1 MRAMKN
7 ENPAGIRRR
16 STAGSEPYRSFP
28 SFCRDVYG
36 RRLYRIALDAGMT
49 CPNRDGTL
57 GRGGCAFCAGG
68 SGDFAVAYSGQ
79 RMDISDFTWF
89 HGNARPGDFIA
100 YFQAYTSTYA
110 PVSRLRD
117 LFEAA
122 LSDPMFAGIS
132 VATRPD
138 CLGLAGETGASGA
151 GSSGAVQ
158 ETSGAGSSGAGQET
172 SGAGSSGAVQET
184 SGAGSSGAGQETSG
198 AGSSGAVQ
206 ETSGAGGHGFGRETS
221 GGRTPWIS
229 GKLRPVWPDGDV
241 VQLLAELKERHPDKF
256 IWVELGLQTA
266 DDQTAAFVR
275 RGYPTALYDACAAEL
290 IRAGIPV
297 ITHVILGLPG
307 ESEEEMLETVRHV
320 NGVYE
325 RASGENGHILSG
337 CGIKLQLLHYL
348 AGTELGRRYLVFHKE
363 SVRKDLAGELKAR
376 SLARDGEPVRKD
388 LAGELKTCSLNWN
401 GEPGLTDEPPAAGHA
416 AGNVTDGDRAL
427 RAMTEEEYVRTVADC
442 ISVLHP
448 DIVVHRLTG
457 DGNSRILLAPL
468 WSRNKRHVLNSIRHE
483 LSSRGIV
490 QGCGRS

>member
-1 MRAMKN
+1 MKN

-151 GSSGAVQ
+151 GSSGAV
-158 ETSGAGSSGAGQET
+158 
-172 SGAGSSGAVQET
+172 
-184 SGAGSSGAGQETSG
+184 QETSG

-363 SVRKDLAGELKAR
+363 SVRKDLAGELK
-376 SLARDGEPVRKD
+376 
-388 LAGELKTCSLNWN
+388 TCSLNWN

>member
-138 CLGLAGETGASGA
+138 CLGLAGET
-151 GSSGAVQ
+151 
-158 ETSGAGSSGAGQET
+158 
-172 SGAGSSGAVQET
+172 
-184 SGAGSSGAGQETSG
+184 ETSG

-388 LAGELKTCSLNWN
+388 QAREHKTCSLNWN

>member
-138 CLGLAGETGASGA
+138 CLGLAGET
-151 GSSGAVQ
+151 
-158 ETSGAGSSGAGQET
+158 
-172 SGAGSSGAVQET
+172 
-184 SGAGSSGAGQETSG
+184 ETSG

-363 SVRKDLAGELKAR
+363 SVRKDLAGEY
-376 SLARDGEPVRKD
+376 LARR
-388 LAGELKTCSLNWN
+388 LNWN

>member
-1 MRAMKN
+1 M
-7 ENPAGIRRR
+7 
-16 STAGSEPYRSFP
+16 
-28 SFCRDVYG
+28 
-36 RRLYRIALDAGMT
+36 
-49 CPNRDGTL
+49 
-57 GRGGCAFCAGG
+57 
-68 SGDFAVAYSGQ
+68 
-79 RMDISDFTWF
+79 
-89 HGNARPGDFIA
+89 
-100 YFQAYTSTYA
+100 
-110 PVSRLRD
+110 
-117 LFEAA
+117 
-122 LSDPMFAGIS
+122 
-132 VATRPD
+132 
-138 CLGLAGETGASGA
+138 
-151 GSSGAVQ
+151 
-158 ETSGAGSSGAGQET
+158 
-172 SGAGSSGAVQET
+172 
-184 SGAGSSGAGQETSG
+184 
-198 AGSSGAVQ
+198 
-206 ETSGAGGHGFGRETS
+206 
-221 GGRTPWIS
+221 
-229 GKLRPVWPDGDV
+229 
-241 VQLLAELKERHPDKF
+241 QLLAELKERHPDKF

-388 LAGELKTCSLNWN
+388 LAGEYLARRLNWN

>member
-158 ETSGAGSSGAGQET
+158 ETSGAG
-172 SGAGSSGAVQET
+172 
-184 SGAGSSGAGQETSG
+184 
-198 AGSSGAVQ
+198 
-206 ETSGAGGHGFGRETS
+206 GHGFGRETS

-275 RGYPTALYDACAAEL
+275 RGYPTALYDACAAEP

>member
-158 ETSGAGSSGAGQET
+158 ETSGAGSSGAG
-172 SGAGSSGAVQET
+172 
-184 SGAGSSGAGQETSG
+184 
-198 AGSSGAVQ
+198 Q

>member
-138 CLGLAGETGASGA
+138 CLGLAGETGA
-151 GSSGAVQ
+151 
-158 ETSGAGSSGAGQET
+158 

-376 SLARDGEPVRKD
+376 SLARDGESVRKD

>member
-1 MRAMKN
+1 M
-7 ENPAGIRRR
+7 
-16 STAGSEPYRSFP
+16 
-28 SFCRDVYG
+28 YG

-138 CLGLAGETGASGA
+138 CLGLAGETGA
-151 GSSGAVQ
+151 
-158 ETSGAGSSGAGQET
+158 

>member
-138 CLGLAGETGASGA
+138 CLGLAGETGA
-151 GSSGAVQ
+151 
-158 ETSGAGSSGAGQET
+158 

-388 LAGELKTCSLNWN
+388 LAGEYLARRLNWN

>member
-138 CLGLAGETGASGA
+138 CLGLAGET
-151 GSSGAVQ
+151 
-158 ETSGAGSSGAGQET
+158 
-172 SGAGSSGAVQET
+172 
-184 SGAGSSGAGQETSG
+184 ETSG

-376 SLARDGEPVRKD
+376 SLARDG
-388 LAGELKTCSLNWN
+388 
-401 GEPGLTDEPPAAGHA
+401 LTDEPPAAGHA

>member
-138 CLGLAGETGASGA
+138 CLGLAGETGA
-151 GSSGAVQ
+151 
-158 ETSGAGSSGAGQET
+158 
-172 SGAGSSGAVQET
+172 
-184 SGAGSSGAGQETSG
+184 SG

-388 LAGELKTCSLNWN
+388 LAGEYLARRLNWN

>member
-138 CLGLAGETGASGA
+138 CLGLAGET
-151 GSSGAVQ
+151 
-158 ETSGAGSSGAGQET
+158 
-172 SGAGSSGAVQET
+172 
-184 SGAGSSGAGQETSG
+184 ETSG

-416 AGNVTDGDRAL
+416 AGNVTEGDRAL

>member
-138 CLGLAGETGASGA
+138 CLGLAGET
-151 GSSGAVQ
+151 
-158 ETSGAGSSGAGQET
+158 
-172 SGAGSSGAVQET
+172 
-184 SGAGSSGAGQETSG
+184 ETSG

-388 LAGELKTCSLNWN
+388 LAGEYLARRLNWN
-401 GEPGLTDEPPAAGHA
+401 GEPGLTDEPPATGHA

>member
-49 CPNRDGTL
+49 CPNRDGTF

-138 CLGLAGETGASGA
+138 CLGLAGET
-151 GSSGAVQ
+151 
-158 ETSGAGSSGAGQET
+158 
-172 SGAGSSGAVQET
+172 
-184 SGAGSSGAGQETSG
+184 ETSG

-401 GEPGLTDEPPAAGHA
+401 GEPGLTDEPPATGHA

>member
-184 SGAGSSGAGQETSG
+184 SGAG
-198 AGSSGAVQ
+198 
-206 ETSGAGGHGFGRETS
+206 GHGFGRETS

-348 AGTELGRRYLVFHKE
+348 GGTELGRRYLVFHKE

>member
-49 CPNRDGTL
+49 CPNRDGTF

-138 CLGLAGETGASGA
+138 CLGLAGET
-151 GSSGAVQ
+151 
-158 ETSGAGSSGAGQET
+158 
-172 SGAGSSGAVQET
+172 
-184 SGAGSSGAGQETSG
+184 ETSG

>member
-158 ETSGAGSSGAGQET
+158 ETSGAG
-172 SGAGSSGAVQET
+172 
-184 SGAGSSGAGQETSG
+184 
-198 AGSSGAVQ
+198 
-206 ETSGAGGHGFGRETS
+206 GHGFGRETS

-348 AGTELGRRYLVFHKE
+348 GGTELGRRYLVFHKE

>member
-138 CLGLAGETGASGA
+138 CLGLAGET
-151 GSSGAVQ
+151 
-158 ETSGAGSSGAGQET
+158 
-172 SGAGSSGAVQET
+172 
-184 SGAGSSGAGQETSG
+184 ETSG

-388 LAGELKTCSLNWN
+388 LAGEYLARRLNWN

>member
-138 CLGLAGETGASGA
+138 CLGDFRCRQL
-151 GSSGAVQ
+151 
-158 ETSGAGSSGAGQET
+158 
-172 SGAGSSGAVQET
+172 
-184 SGAGSSGAGQETSG
+184 
-198 AGSSGAVQ
+198 
-206 ETSGAGGHGFGRETS
+206 R
-221 GGRTPWIS
+221 GRTGNFRCRRPWIRT
-229 GKLRPVWPDGDV
+229 GDLRRAYAVDFG
-241 VQLLAELKERHPDKF
+241 QASSRLA
-256 IWVELGLQTA
+256 
-266 DDQTAAFVR
+266 R
-275 RGYPTALYDACAAEL
+275 RGRRAA
-290 IRAGIPV
+290 P
-297 ITHVILGLPG
+297 
-307 ESEEEMLETVRHV
+307 
-320 NGVYE
+320 
-325 RASGENGHILSG
+325 
-337 CGIKLQLLHYL
+337 CG
-348 AGTELGRRYLVFHKE
+348 A
-363 SVRKDLAGELKAR
+363 
-376 SLARDGEPVRKD
+376 
-388 LAGELKTCSLNWN
+388 
-401 GEPGLTDEPPAAGHA
+401 
-416 AGNVTDGDRAL
+416 
-427 RAMTEEEYVRTVADC
+427 
-442 ISVLHP
+442 
-448 DIVVHRLTG
+448 
-457 DGNSRILLAPL
+457 
-468 WSRNKRHVLNSIRHE
+468 
-483 LSSRGIV
+483 
-490 QGCGRS
+490 

>member
-138 CLGLAGETGASGA
+138 CLGLAGET
-151 GSSGAVQ
+151 
-158 ETSGAGSSGAGQET
+158 
-172 SGAGSSGAVQET
+172 
-184 SGAGSSGAGQETSG
+184 ETSG

-388 LAGELKTCSLNWN
+388 LAGERKTCRLNWN

>member
-138 CLGLAGETGASGA
+138 CLGLAGETGA
-151 GSSGAVQ
+151 
-158 ETSGAGSSGAGQET
+158 
-172 SGAGSSGAVQET
+172 
-184 SGAGSSGAGQETSG
+184 SG

>member
-138 CLGLAGETGASGA
+138 CLGLAGET
-151 GSSGAVQ
+151 
-158 ETSGAGSSGAGQET
+158 
-172 SGAGSSGAVQET
+172 
-184 SGAGSSGAGQETSG
+184 ETSG

-468 WSRNKRHVLNSIRHE
+468 WSKNKRHVLNGIRHE
-483 LSSRGIV
+483 LSVRGIV

>member
-138 CLGLAGETGASGA
+138 CLGLAGET
-151 GSSGAVQ
+151 
-158 ETSGAGSSGAGQET
+158 
-172 SGAGSSGAVQET
+172 
-184 SGAGSSGAGQETSG
+184 ETSG

>member
-138 CLGLAGETGASGA
+138 CLGLAGET
-151 GSSGAVQ
+151 
-158 ETSGAGSSGAGQET
+158 ET

-184 SGAGSSGAGQETSG
+184 SGAGSSGAG
-198 AGSSGAVQ
+198 Q

>member
-138 CLGLAGETGASGA
+138 CLGLAGET
-151 GSSGAVQ
+151 
-158 ETSGAGSSGAGQET
+158 
-172 SGAGSSGAVQET
+172 
-184 SGAGSSGAGQETSG
+184 ETSG

-388 LAGELKTCSLNWN
+388 LAGEYLVRRLNWN

>member
-1 MRAMKN
+1 MKN

-110 PVSRLRD
+110 PISRLRD

-138 CLGLAGETGASGA
+138 CLGLAGETGA
-151 GSSGAVQ
+151 
-158 ETSGAGSSGAGQET
+158 

-275 RGYPTALYDACAAEL
+275 RGYPTALYDACTAEL

>member
-138 CLGLAGETGASGA
+138 CLGLAGET
-151 GSSGAVQ
+151 
-158 ETSGAGSSGAGQET
+158 
-172 SGAGSSGAVQET
+172 
-184 SGAGSSGAGQETSG
+184 ETSG

-376 SLARDGEPVRKD
+376 SLARDGEP
-388 LAGELKTCSLNWN
+388 
-401 GEPGLTDEPPAAGHA
+401 GLTDEPPAAGHA

>member
-138 CLGLAGETGASGA
+138 CLGLAGET
-151 GSSGAVQ
+151 
-158 ETSGAGSSGAGQET
+158 
-172 SGAGSSGAVQET
+172 
-184 SGAGSSGAGQETSG
+184 ETSG

-388 LAGELKTCSLNWN
+388 
-401 GEPGLTDEPPAAGHA
+401 EPPAAGHA

>member
-49 CPNRDGTL
+49 CPNRDGTF

-138 CLGLAGETGASGA
+138 CLGLAGETGA
-151 GSSGAVQ
+151 
-158 ETSGAGSSGAGQET
+158 
-172 SGAGSSGAVQET
+172 
-184 SGAGSSGAGQETSG
+184 SG

-388 LAGELKTCSLNWN
+388 LAGEYLARRLNWN
-401 GEPGLTDEPPAAGHA
+401 GEPGLTDEPPATGHA

>member
-49 CPNRDGTL
+49 CPNRDGTF

-138 CLGLAGETGASGA
+138 CLGLAGET
-151 GSSGAVQ
+151 
-158 ETSGAGSSGAGQET
+158 
-172 SGAGSSGAVQET
+172 
-184 SGAGSSGAGQETSG
+184 ETSG

-388 LAGELKTCSLNWN
+388 LAGEYLARRLNWN

>member
-89 HGNARPGDFIA
+89 HGNARPGDFIG
-100 YFQAYTSTYA
+100 
-110 PVSRLRD
+110 LRD

-172 SGAGSSGAVQET
+172 SGAGSSGA
-184 SGAGSSGAGQETSG
+184 GQEG
-198 AGSSGAVQ
+198 DFRCRQ
-206 ETSGAGGHGFGRETS
+206 LR
-221 GGRTPWIS
+221 GRTGNFRCRRPWIRT
-229 GKLRPVWPDGDV
+229 GDLRRAYAVDFG
-241 VQLLAELKERHPDKF
+241 QASSRLA
-256 IWVELGLQTA
+256 
-266 DDQTAAFVR
+266 R
-275 RGYPTALYDACAAEL
+275 RGRRAA
-290 IRAGIPV
+290 P
-297 ITHVILGLPG
+297 
-307 ESEEEMLETVRHV
+307 
-320 NGVYE
+320 
-325 RASGENGHILSG
+325 
-337 CGIKLQLLHYL
+337 CG
-348 AGTELGRRYLVFHKE
+348 A
-363 SVRKDLAGELKAR
+363 
-376 SLARDGEPVRKD
+376 
-388 LAGELKTCSLNWN
+388 
-401 GEPGLTDEPPAAGHA
+401 
-416 AGNVTDGDRAL
+416 
-427 RAMTEEEYVRTVADC
+427 
-442 ISVLHP
+442 
-448 DIVVHRLTG
+448 
-457 DGNSRILLAPL
+457 
-468 WSRNKRHVLNSIRHE
+468 
-483 LSSRGIV
+483 
-490 QGCGRS
+490 

>member
-138 CLGLAGETGASGA
+138 CLGLAGET
-151 GSSGAVQ
+151 
-158 ETSGAGSSGAGQET
+158 
-172 SGAGSSGAVQET
+172 
-184 SGAGSSGAGQETSG
+184 ETSG

-388 LAGELKTCSLNWN
+388 LAGE
-401 GEPGLTDEPPAAGHA
+401 
-416 AGNVTDGDRAL
+416 R
-427 RAMTEEEYVRTVADC
+427 RQQAMRREMSRTET
-442 ISVLHP
+442 
-448 DIVVHRLTG
+448 
-457 DGNSRILLAPL
+457 
-468 WSRNKRHVLNSIRHE
+468 
-483 LSSRGIV
+483 
-490 QGCGRS
+490 GRSAL

>member
-1 MRAMKN
+1 MRGQFSAMAQGEQTDTMVNKKIFMSR
-7 ENPAGIRRR
+7 PG
-16 STAGSEPYRSFP
+16 
-28 SFCRDVYG
+28 V
-36 RRLYRIALDAGMT
+36 
-49 CPNRDGTL
+49 
-57 GRGGCAFCAGG
+57 FCAAGR
-68 SGDFAVAYSGQ
+68 SL
-79 RMDISDFTWF
+79 
-89 HGNARPGDFIA
+89 PGLWKSVSSAHRDSIVPVQTAAGKSF
-100 YFQAYTSTYA
+100 YA
-110 PVSRLRD
+110 
-117 LFEAA
+117 AH
-122 LSDPMFAGIS
+122 I
-132 VATRPD
+132 PD
-138 CLGLAGETGASGA
+138 DWLEASGA
-151 GSSGAVQ
+151 RYDMRIIRIEKKALDQIEKTIQYVKARYGQDRVAVCAGSCDNGSEFSVAAHRSYFSSGVFPLSYELEMQ
-158 ETSGAGSSGAGQET
+158 GAGYVASYIQERFGLGGPALAFSTACSSSA
-172 SGAGSSGAVQET
+172 SAAV
-184 SGAGSSGAGQETSG
+184 
-198 AGSSGAVQ
+198 
-206 ETSGAGGHGFGRETS
+206 
-221 GGRTPWIS
+221 
-229 GKLRPVWPDGDV
+229 K
-241 VQLLAELKERHPDKF
+241 
-256 IWVELGLQTA
+256 
-266 DDQTAAFVR
+266 
-275 RGYPTALYDACAAEL
+275 AAEL

-348 AGTELGRRYLVFHKE
+348 GGTELGRRYLVFHKE